1 VLEDP
6 WVSRHI
12 GFFVSP
18 TDEIVKMRVTMTG
31 QATTG
36 MAQQIARAAI
46 DFEVTRTGR
55 VPKSISVVVG
65 PESVVITL
73 HESLSRAERALAQSP
88 SGAAQVQELHR
99 RLFDASSNSLRQE
112 IKRITGVDVRDASVD
127 VETADGSVV
136 KAFNSGTVV
145 QMFLLAHGVPT
156 DTWSGN

>member
-1 VLEDP
+1 VF
-6 WVSRHI
+6 RHI

-18 TDEIVKMRVTMTG
+18 ADDIVKMRVNMTV
-31 QATTG
+31 QAATG

-55 VPKSISVVVG
+55 VPKSISVLVG
-65 PESVVITL
+65 PGSVVITL
-73 HESLSRAERALAQSP
+73 HESLSRAERALAKSR

-112 IKRITGVDVRDASVD
+112 IQRITGVDVRDASVD
-127 VETADGSVV
+127 VEAADGTVV

-145 QMFLLAHGVPT
+145 QMFLLARDVPT